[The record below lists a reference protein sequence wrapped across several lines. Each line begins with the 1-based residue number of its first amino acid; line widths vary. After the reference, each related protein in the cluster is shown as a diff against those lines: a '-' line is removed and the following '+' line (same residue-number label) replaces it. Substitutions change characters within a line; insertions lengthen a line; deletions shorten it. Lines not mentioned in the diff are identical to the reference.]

1 MKLLILNGS
10 PRAPRSNSKRYAEL
24 FCKHWR
30 GEAGIANLLK
40 GNTAQLCAMAGE
52 ADQVL
57 LVFPLYA
64 DGLPTVLLAFLKEWE
79 QAMGSKKPTVSVLI
93 NCGFY
98 EPEQNDVA
106 VDMVRLFCRKTG
118 CPLGSVLKIGSG
130 EAILDS
136 PFRFVVS
143 RKIKQLAAAM
153 ARGRAVTLRCTMPIS
168 RGMFLKASTTYWNR
182 YGEKFGRTAAE
193 LDTMEIEEG
202 SYDRG

>member
-24 FCKHWR
+24 FCKHWK
-30 GEAGIANLLK
+30 GEAETASLLK
-40 GNTAQLCAMAGE
+40 GDTAKLCAMANA
-52 ADQVL
+52 ADHVL

-64 DGLPTVLLAFLKEWE
+64 DGLPTVLLAFLKAWE
-79 QAMGSKKPTVSVLI
+79 RAMGEKKPTVSVLI
-93 NCGFY
+93 NCGFF

-118 CPLGSVLKIGSG
+118 CLFGSVLKIGGG
-130 EAILDS
+130 EAILDT
-136 PFRFVVS
+136 PFRALVLWKL
-143 RKIKQLAAAM
+143 RKLAAAV
-153 ARGRAVTLRCTMPIS
+153 ARGRAVTLQCTMPIS
-168 RGMFLKASTTYWNR
+168 KGMFLKASTTYWNR

-202 SYDRG
+202 SYG